1 MFAVHFK
8 TIIMTAREKLIQVM
22 NQKNWAEG
30 LMQAD
35 SARSLKRNVVNNT
48 NIRDDKIRNTLIAL
62 GYKPKIEEQW

>member
-1 MFAVHFK
+1 
-8 TIIMTAREKLIQVM
+8 MTAREKLIQVM

-48 NIRDDKIRNTLIAL
+48 NIRDDKIRKTLIAL
-62 GYKPKIEEQW
+62 GYKPKVEEEW

>member
-1 MFAVHFK
+1 
-8 TIIMTAREKLIQVM
+8 MTAREKLIQVM

>member
-1 MFAVHFK
+1 
-8 TIIMTAREKLIQVM
+8 MTAREKLIQVM

-35 SARSLKRNVVNNT
+35 SARSLKRNGVNNT
-48 NIRDDKIRNTLIAL
+48 NIRDYKIRNTLIAL

>member
-1 MFAVHFK
+1 
-8 TIIMTAREKLIQVM
+8 MTAREKLIQVM

-62 GYKPKIEEQW
+62 GYKPKVEEKW